1 MLRLIRRGMVVIPA
15 SGNPEHI
22 KESLDLFGFEL
33 TDDLPFIRN
42 YSNCS
47 APQTRNAAH
56 SSLWVLN
63 SYKLYYFKD
72 ITPGDQ

>member
-1 MLRLIRRGMVVIPA
+1 MVVIPG

-63 SYKLYYFKD
+63 SYKSVSLPAPIACSAEKL
-72 ITPGDQ
+72 PA